1 MLKNSNKMLLSSI
14 SIINFKNI
22 KSENLNFSHKI
33 NCLIGNNGEGK
44 TNVLDAIFYLSFC
57 HSAFNSKDSDLIT
70 HGKDFFV
77 LEGKYINNYNNNT
90 SEDYIYCGLKR
101 GQKKHFK
108 RNKKEY
114 KKLSQHIGLIPLIF
128 ISPADISVINGGS
141 EERRK
146 LMDIVISQ
154 YKHEYLDTLLKYNKA
169 LQNRNKL
176 LKQEET
182 IDETLIELLEMQMA
196 EYGDAIFKA
205 RLNYIEKLTPI
216 FQTIYSKITNENE
229 NITIDYVSHGQ
240 NGDLLKTI
248 QESRAKDLIMGYS
261 LHGIHKDDIIIKL
274 NGYPLKKEGS
284 QGQIKSMVIALKLA
298 QFLFLKQATK
308 QKAPLLLLDD
318 LFDKLDALRVE
329 NLVKLVAGNDF
340 GQIFI
345 TDTNK
350 DHLTDIFK
358 NHNLD
363 YKIFTV
369 DNGTIK

>member
-77 LEGKYINNYNNNT
+77 LEGKYINNYNNNP

-216 FQTIYSKITNENE
+216 FQNIYSKITNENE

>member
-1 MLKNSNKMLLSSI
+1 MLLSSI

-216 FQTIYSKITNENE
+216 FQNIYSKITNENE

>member
-77 LEGKYINNYNNNT
+77 LEGKYINNYNNNP

-216 FQTIYSKITNENE
+216 FQTIYSKITNEHE

>member
-216 FQTIYSKITNENE
+216 FQTIYSKITNEHE

-369 DNGTIK
+369 NNGTIK

>member
-77 LEGKYINNYNNNT
+77 LEGKYINNYNNNP

-318 LFDKLDALRVE
+318 LFDKLDTLRVE